1 VKPRGLSYAQFPHMF
16 SAFLFA
22 LTAFCISISNV
33 VSFLLAWNNHPP
45 ITNNKTASPYTY
57 AHMITHMCE
66 FRVIWGRIMRRKMA
80 GEISRFKICIS
91 TIRRRNFAE
100 AVRRS
105 SRFTLPP
112 WGISKFSTMAKA
124 KQSNVSKA
132 DRVQLLQAVTKS
144 VNKVAFNPSKARKDE
159 ALKAIDSLREFVEK
173 QSKPKASKPKVQTF
187 RKEGG
192 VKLDLMTSEEVR
204 ELAKQLVSYA
214 DSKESSDEPK
224 PKAKPKSKSKP
235 KAKRKAKTSSRKR
248 TPSEMV
254 ADSDEAKQQPKA
266 VGPIAKGKK
275 KTASVA
281 EAKDKVAA
289 LGKRNAAAKAA
300 KVAQQVEVSNGF
312 QRLSDESP
320 EDAIRRRAIE
330 DAKRK
335 ALEAELLADFNA
347 DEVTGQIELNF

>member
-1 VKPRGLSYAQFPHMF
+1 M
-16 SAFLFA
+16 
-22 LTAFCISISNV
+22 
-33 VSFLLAWNNHPP
+33 
-45 ITNNKTASPYTY
+45 
-57 AHMITHMCE
+57 
-66 FRVIWGRIMRRKMA
+66 
-80 GEISRFKICIS
+80 
-91 TIRRRNFAE
+91 
-100 AVRRS
+100 
-105 SRFTLPP
+105 PP

-159 ALKAIDSLREFVEK
+159 ALKAIDSLRDFVVA
-173 QSKPKASKPKVQTF
+173 QSKPKA
-187 RKEGG
+187 
-192 VKLDLMTSEEVR
+192 
-204 ELAKQLVSYA
+204 
-214 DSKESSDEPK
+214 
-224 PKAKPKSKSKP
+224 KAKPKASEPKAIDLVEKLTKSDVVALLTKLMELDGSSEEEPSNPQPKAVKKSKP
-235 KAKRKAKTSSRKR
+235 KAKRKAKSSSRKR

-254 ADSDEAKQQPKA
+254 ADSDEMKQQPKA

-281 EAKDKVAA
+281 EAKDKVAS